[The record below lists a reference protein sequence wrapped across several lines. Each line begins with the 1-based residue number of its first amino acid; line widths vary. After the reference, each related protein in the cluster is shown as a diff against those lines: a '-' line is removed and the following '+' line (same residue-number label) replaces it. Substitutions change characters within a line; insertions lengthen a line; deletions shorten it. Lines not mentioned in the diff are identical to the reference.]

1 MVMAFVAAAIAM
13 LIAIIPAGIVLCR
26 EELAA
31 SVVAYEFITAVIVM
45 VLALLAQAF
54 KRSSEFELPVLV
66 AVLMY
71 GSGLVY
77 VRAMERWL

>member
-1 MVMAFVAAAIAM
+1 VVMAFVAAAIAM
-13 LIAIIPAGIVLCR
+13 LIALIPAGIVLCR
-26 EELAA
+26 GELAE
-31 SVVAYEFITAVIVM
+31 SVVAFEFVTAVIVM

-54 KRSSEFELPVLV
+54 RRSSEFELAVLL

>member
-26 EELAA
+26 GELAA
-31 SVVAYEFITAVIVM
+31 GVVAYEFITSVVVM
-45 VLALLAQAF
+45 VLALLAQGF
-54 KRSSEFELPVLV
+54 QRSSEFELPVLL

-71 GSGLVY
+71 GAGLVFI
-77 VRAMERWL
+77 RAIERWL

>member
-26 EELAA
+26 GELAA
-31 SVVAYEFITAVIVM
+31 SVVAFEFITSVIVM
-45 VLALLAQAF
+45 VLALLANGFQ
-54 KRSSEFELPVLV
+54 RSSEFEFPVLL

-71 GSGLVY
+71 ASGLVY